1 MQERILP
8 PYAASLS
15 QSMRDIGYTLESAI
29 ADLIDNSITANSQDV
44 QIFFEILDADNSYVA
59 IIDDGSGMSEHEL
72 FEAMRPGSRDPREER
87 DEKDLGRF
95 GLGLKTASFSQ
106 CRSLTVVS
114 NKFGSTCA
122 VQWDLDLVSERN
134 NWVAVVLSYE
144 ELQGLPCMDLL
155 GEQGTY
161 VLWRKLD
168 RLLEGEVNHRTR
180 DHALDKFMVV
190 ENHLSLVF
198 HRYLYGNGYRNRK
211 INISINGHHI
221 EPFDPYCTSNKAT
234 QLLREEII
242 RLEGHEIKIQPYIL
256 PHHSKLTRKEHD
268 FYKTR
273 SNFVSNQGAY
283 VYRNGRLM
291 VWGTWFRLTNKG
303 EATKLARVQI
313 DFPNALDE
321 FWTIDIKKS
330 QATPPP
336 QVRDILRQILTR
348 ITEQSWKVHKG
359 RGKRLFEA
367 QEQPLWLRYA
377 DTDGIRYEV
386 NREHPIVIALISQM
400 PEAEY
405 GTIHE
410 VLTMIERSIPF
421 DTIYSDYVEQPK
433 SFEEP
438 LELDREE
445 LKDQLV
451 SLLRLV
457 NKNKDDFTRM
467 VMSLPPYGRHR
478 ETTLDLI
485 EELF

>member
-29 ADLIDNSITANSQDV
+29 ADLIDNSITANSKDI
-44 QIFFEILDADNSYVA
+44 QIFFDILDADNSYVVL
-59 IIDDGSGMSEHEL
+59 IDDGSGMSEDEL
-72 FEAMRPGSRDPREER
+72 FEAMRPGSRDPREKR

-106 CRSLTVVS
+106 CRSFTVVS
-114 NKFGSTCA
+114 NKPGSTSA

-134 NWVAVVLSYE
+134 KWIAIVLSYD
-144 ELQGLPCMDLL
+144 ELQGLPYMDLL

-161 VLWRKLD
+161 VLWQKLD

-180 DHALDKFMVV
+180 DHMLDKFMVV

-198 HRYLYGNGYRNRK
+198 HRYLYGNGYRNQK
-211 INISINGHHI
+211 ITISINGHHI

-234 QLLREEII
+234 QLLREEIV
-242 RLEGHEIKIQPYIL
+242 RLDGHEIKIQPYVL
-256 PHHSKLTRKEHD
+256 PHHSKLSKKEHN

-273 SNFVSNQGAY
+273 SSFVSNQGAY

-291 VWGTWFRLTNKG
+291 VWGTWFRLANKG
-303 EATKLARVQI
+303 ESTKLARVQI
-313 DFPNALDE
+313 DFPNTLDE
-321 FWTIDIKKS
+321 LWTIDIKKS

-336 QVRDILRQILTR
+336 QVREILRQILAR
-348 ITEQSWKVHKG
+348 ITDQSRKVHKG
-359 RGKRLFEA
+359 RGKRLYEA
-367 QEQPLWLRYA
+367 QVQPLWLRYA
-377 DTDGIRYEV
+377 DNESIRYEV
-386 NREHPIVIALISQM
+386 NREHPIVIALISQL
-400 PEAEY
+400 PEKEDS
-405 GTIHE
+405 TIND
-410 VLTMIERSIPF
+410 VLTLIERAIPF

-433 SFEEP
+433 LFEEP
-438 LELDREE
+438 MEVDRDE
-445 LKDQLV
+445 LKNQLV
-451 SLLRLV
+451 GLLKLV

-467 VMSLPPYGRHR
+467 VMSLQPYGRHR

-485 EELF
+485 KELF